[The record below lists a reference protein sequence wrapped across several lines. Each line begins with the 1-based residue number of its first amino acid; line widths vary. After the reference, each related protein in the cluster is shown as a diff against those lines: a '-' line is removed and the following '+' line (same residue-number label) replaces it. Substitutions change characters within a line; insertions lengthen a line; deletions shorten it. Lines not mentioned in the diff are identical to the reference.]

1 MGVRVVES
9 GRSMRRFLSVVVC
22 GVVAAGFAVAPAA
35 AQDGT
40 VITVPVD
47 TVVRGAPGSEYLVA
61 SVAVAA
67 EDVGRQCSVAAE
79 GINQE
84 SVHPNSDLLVRS
96 GGGEVALLDVEREA
110 NVRTEATGTLTLGT
124 DVSVFV
130 RLGPD
135 GLFSGGLVLTIDCPT
150 LGAEGCTPG
159 FWKNHLEAWAPT
171 GFAPDQALGSVFD
184 AAGLG
189 SLAPD
194 TLSAALSYG
203 GGSGL
208 EAAKQILLRQA
219 VAALLN
225 AAHPDVDFALTTAE
239 VIAAVNAALGSGSRS
254 AILATKD
261 ELTAANEAGCDLS

>member
-1 MGVRVVES
+1 
-9 GRSMRRFLSVVVC
+9 MRGWWRL
-22 GVVAAGFAVAPAA
+22 GFAVAPAA

-47 TVVRGAPGSEYLVA
+47 TVVRGAPGSEHLVA
-61 SVAVAA
+61 TVAVAA
-67 EDVGRQCSVAAE
+67 EDVGRQLAAWRLRA
-79 GINQE
+79 
-84 SVHPNSDLLVRS
+84 STRRPVHPNSDLLVRS

-194 TLSAALSYG
+194 TLSTALSYG

-225 AAHPDVDFALTTAE
+225 AAHPDVDLRSTTAE
-239 VIAAVNAALGSGSRS
+239 VIAAVNAALGSGSRA

-261 ELTAANEAGCDLS
+261 ELTAANEAGCD